1 MTAIATL
8 RPLVILLAALTF
20 ALGACSSAEEEV
32 ADDELFGEVSS
43 AVRSREIVRGYK
55 LPFTPGASRKVVQ
68 YPHDYRDQIWNAVDI
83 GMARGTEVL
92 AMKAGTVSAV
102 IDYYDDYRPG
112 YVCNWAACNNNTN
125 FVIIQHD
132 DGNES
137 SYLHV
142 AKGSVTGRGIRPGT
156 RVCQGQP
163 IALIGHNGYSYGPH
177 VHVSVQS
184 GGSAGNRN
192 AAWGAMWSKPTKV
205 IHFQELGGE
214 LREGA
219 FVVSSNTVACGA
231 TSAPVTSPEPEPE
244 PEPAP
249 APSTGPRP
257 ASLTPNNDADAGS
270 SAVTLAW
277 SGVAGARSYDVAIRY
292 EKDGASVAYYTY
304 RTTQLSQRFW
314 PKIRNTRYR
323 WTVTATLG
331 DGKQARSDEATFRF
345 R

>member
-1 MTAIATL
+1 MPALAKL
-8 RPLVILLAALTF
+8 RAVVLSLAASALM
-20 ALGACSSAEEEV
+20 LGACSSAEEEV
-32 ADDELFGEVSS
+32 ADDEQFGEVSS

-102 IDYYDDYRPG
+102 IDTFADYGAG
-112 YVCNWAACNNNTN
+112 YVCNWAACNNQTN
-125 FVIIQHD
+125 FVIVQHD

-142 AKGSVTGRGIRPGT
+142 ARGSVSGRGIRPGT

-163 IALIGHNGYSYGPH
+163 IATIGHNGYSYGPH
-177 VHVSVQS
+177 VHVSVQA

-219 FVVSSNTVACGA
+219 FVVSSNTVSCGA
-231 TSAPVTSPEPEPE
+231 TTAPAPSPAPE

-249 APSTGPRP
+249 APSNGPKP

-277 SGVAGARSYDVAIRY
+277 SAVAGARSYDVAIRY
-292 EKDGASVAYYTY
+292 EQDGASLPYYTY
-304 RTTQLSQRFW
+304 RTSQPTQRFW